1 MGFNAMV
8 RRMVRV
14 AAFAAIVV
22 LLAQAACMIGLP
34 SVATAQGGALV
45 ESGCHESAPPAP
57 DSPKSE
63 HICCSGEHSPDA
75 LLSAAVTPVPLGI
88 AEHFSIR
95 TFFLSPFASPFAPSS
110 ADISASFSGP
120 PGLLALRI

>member
-1 MGFNAMV
+1 MGFSAMV
-8 RRMVRV
+8 RWSVRV

-34 SVATAQGGALV
+34 SVATQIGTPG
-45 ESGCHESAPPAP
+45 ESGCHESAPSTP

-95 TFFLSPFASPFAPSS
+95 TFVLNLVAPSS

-120 PGLLALRI
+120 PGLLALRV

>member
-1 MGFNAMV
+1 MGFSAMV
-8 RRMVRV
+8 RKLVRV
-14 AAFAAIVV
+14 AAFAAMTT
-22 LLAQAACMIGLP
+22 LLAQAACTISLP
-34 SVATAQGGALV
+34 SFATGQIESPG
-45 ESGCHESAPPAP
+45 ESGCHESAPSTP

-95 TFFLSPFASPFAPSS
+95 TFVLNLVAPSS

>member
-1 MGFNAMV
+1 MGFSAMV

-14 AAFAAIVV
+14 AAFAAMVV

-34 SVATAQGGALV
+34 SAATALIESPS
-45 ESGCHESAPPAP
+45 ESGCHESTPSTPNNP
-57 DSPKSE
+57 HSE
-63 HICCSGEHSPDA
+63 HTCCSGEYSPDA
-75 LLSAAVTPVPLGI
+75 LLSAAVTPVPLGL
-88 AEHFSIR
+88 AEHFSVR
-95 TFFLSPFASPFAPSS
+95 TFVLSSFVPFS

>member
-1 MGFNAMV
+1 MGFSAMV
-8 RRMVRV
+8 RWSVRV

-34 SVATAQGGALV
+34 SVATAQIGAPV
-45 ESGCHESAPPAP
+45 ESGCHESAPSAP

-75 LLSAAVTPVPLGI
+75 LLSAPETPVPLGI
-88 AEHFSIR
+88 AEHFSVR
-95 TFFLSPFASPFAPSS
+95 AFVLSSFVPSS

>member
-8 RRMVRV
+8 RKLVRV
-14 AAFAAIVV
+14 AAFAAMLV

-34 SVATAQGGALV
+34 SVATAQIGAPV
-45 ESGCHESAPPAP
+45 ESGCHESAPSTP

-75 LLSAAVTPVPLGI
+75 LLNAAVTPVPLGI
-88 AEHFSIR
+88 AEHFSIP
-95 TFFLSPFASPFAPSS
+95 TFVLSSFDPSS

-120 PGLLALRI
+120 PGVFALRI

>member
-34 SVATAQGGALV
+34 SVATAQIGALV
-45 ESGCHESAPPAP
+45 ESGCHESAPSTP

-75 LLSAAVTPVPLGI
+75 LLSAAVTPVPLDI

-95 TFFLSPFASPFAPSS
+95 TFFVSPFASPFAPSS